1 MEQLAQH
8 DPRRIGPFEV
18 LGRLGSGGMGL
29 VYLARSASG
38 RRVAIKTVRTELAE
52 DQLFRVRFT
61 REVEAARAVSGFYT
75 AAVVDADPRAAIPWL
90 ATAYVP
96 SPSLEEIVT
105 ECGPLPVQAVRWLA
119 AGVAEALQSIHGAG
133 LVHRDLKPSNVL
145 VVEDGPRVIDFG
157 IASGVSNTRL
167 TMTNVAVGTPAYM
180 SPEQARDSRS
190 VTGASDVFSLA
201 STLVFAATGHAP
213 FHGAN
218 PVETVFMLLR
228 EGPDLEG
235 LPDDLR
241 SLIDSCMRMN
251 AEERPTPADLQA
263 QLAPHLFGAG
273 SDDSGTVSAWLPITA
288 VSLIERRR
296 GGRAMRRQ
304 NAASADAGQAAGGAP
319 GGSPAGSLPA
329 PSVPAPSGPPASAP
343 PPAASFPPAGAG
355 GSGADGSAMGSVGPG
370 GPPAA
375 GQAGPSQ
382 DAGAAG
388 NAGVAASAGA
398 AGSAGSAMSGGGAA
412 GNGPEV
418 PGGGPGVSGNGSGA
432 AGGHGAAGG
441 GPAAAGWNQG
451 IPGGPPA
458 VGAVADASGP
468 SAAPGPSGASVRGV
482 PHPGDPSAPAAGDYA
497 AGSPGAA
504 VPGSAPVVS
513 RPSAQ
518 PGSPEA
524 DPVQLP
530 NTQVPIGPGPR
541 RSDETG
547 REAGT
552 EPTSG
557 WVRAPD
563 GSGGGPRDGTPP
575 PSYAQP
581 YAAPLPPLAG
591 PSAAHGAAAPQAV
604 SPPPAPPYGA
614 PGRSAG
620 GADQGGDPSAGSVPP
635 PGVHPLHQPPA
646 PPPPSPQHPQPPAR
660 PPSQP
665 PAHSAGGGY
674 PAGSGV
680 SSGGPQRWRP
690 WRFRMSNDVWGS
702 PAVADDLVYVTSFE
716 VHALD
721 VASGRRQFK
730 TREVAWSM
738 AVSGGRVHASDGPSL
753 YALDAGDGSER
764 WRLATDGWVYAL
776 QVDRGT
782 VVTGTRGGGVQAWEA
797 ATGEKLWD
805 LTGAQT
811 DFETPEGGP
820 VIADGAVY
828 TWADGRLY
836 VFEARTG
843 TERWTY
849 PVGDASATGGVPV
862 RVTVAEDG
870 VAYVCAGSRVFALDA
885 ATGQER
891 WRFDAPAAFL
901 SPAAFVPGPGV
912 TGGGVYLA
920 DYLGTVYA
928 LDSGSGNDRWR
939 IATEA
944 RHSAEPVVTADGLV
958 HLGSG
963 SAVYTLDA
971 VSGTPRWRFA
981 TGADVVGAPV
991 VAEGRVHF
999 GSADHCLYT
1008 VDAVGGQL
1016 RWKLATGGEI
1026 TGSPVAVGGVVY
1038 ACSKDRC
1045 VYALDATKGTGQSR
1059 QSA

>member
-1 MEQLAQH
+1 MTQH

-18 LGRLGSGGMGL
+18 LGRLGAGGMGL

-75 AAVVDADPRAAIPWL
+75 AAVVDADPRAAVPWL

-96 SPSLEEIVT
+96 APSLEEIVSD
-105 ECGPLPVQAVRWLA
+105 CGPLPVQAVRWLA

-190 VTGASDVFSLA
+190 VTGASDIFSLA

-235 LPDDLR
+235 LPEELR
-241 SLIDSCMRMN
+241 GLIESCMRMA
-251 AEERPTPADLQA
+251 AEERPSPADLQS
-263 QLAPHLFGAG
+263 QLAPHLFSSG
-273 SDDSGTVSAWLPITA
+273 SDDTGTVSAWLPPTA
-288 VSLIERRR
+288 VTLIERRR
-296 GGRAMRRQ
+296 GGRSSRMRPGHP
-304 NAASADAGQAAGGAP
+304 AGPAGSGAP
-319 GGSPAGSLPA
+319 GG
-329 PSVPAPSGPPASAP
+329 GPE
-343 PPAASFPPAGAG
+343 
-355 GSGADGSAMGSVGPG
+355 GSGAPGTGRG

-375 GQAGPSQ
+375 PPMPAQPPSLEPPAAASPAMEPPAMEPQPPRPGSVPVAGHPPPAEPAWQGSHGAPAPAHGIPAGP
-382 DAGAAG
+382 
-388 NAGVAASAGA
+388 
-398 AGSAGSAMSGGGAA
+398 
-412 GNGPEV
+412 
-418 PGGGPGVSGNGSGA
+418 
-432 AGGHGAAGG
+432 G
-441 GPAAAGWNQG
+441 GPAAVGAGTG
-451 IPGGPPA
+451 AAAPVTAPHGGHADGGP
-458 VGAVADASGP
+458 
-468 SAAPGPSGASVRGV
+468 VRL
-482 PHPGDPSAPAAGDYA
+482 
-497 AGSPGAA
+497 
-504 VPGSAPVVS
+504 PGS
-513 RPSAQ
+513 
-518 PGSPEA
+518 
-524 DPVQLP
+524 
-530 NTQVPIGPGPR
+530 QVPIGPGPR
-541 RSDETG
+541 RTDEPARDPDSGSAT
-547 REAGT
+547 
-552 EPTSG
+552 G
-557 WVRAPD
+557 WVRPPNGAPPYAPQPAQPPPVVAD
-563 GSGGGPRDGTPP
+563 AASGAGAPAPAAPVPPPQQYAGGPHTPP
-575 PSYAQP
+575 RTQHG
-581 YAAPLPPLAG
+581 PPTGPPART
-591 PSAAHGAAAPQAV
+591 PSAA
-604 SPPPAPPYGA
+604 
-614 PGRSAG
+614 
-620 GADQGGDPSAGSVPP
+620 
-635 PGVHPLHQPPA
+635 
-646 PPPPSPQHPQPPAR
+646 
-660 PPSQP
+660 
-665 PAHSAGGGY
+665 
-674 PAGSGV
+674 
-680 SSGGPQRWRP
+680 PQRWRP

-702 PAVADDLVYVTSFE
+702 PVVADDLLYVTSFE

-753 YALDAGDGSER
+753 YALDAADGSER
-764 WRLATDGWVYAL
+764 WRLATEGWVYSL
-776 QVDRGT
+776 QVNRGT

-797 ATGEKLWD
+797 ANGEKLWEVS
-805 LTGAQT
+805 GAQA
-811 DFETPEGGP
+811 DFETREAGP
-820 VIADGAVY
+820 VILDGAVY
-828 TWADGRLY
+828 MWGDGRLY
-836 VFEARTG
+836 ALEARTG
-843 TERWTY
+843 TEQWSY

-862 RVTVAEDG
+862 RVTAGDDG
-870 VAYVCAGSRVFALDA
+870 AVYVSAGSRVFALDA
-885 ATGQER
+885 ATGAER

-901 SPAAFVPGPGV
+901 CPPAHVPGPAV
-912 TGGGVYLA
+912 TGGGIYLA

-928 LDSGSGNDRWR
+928 LDAGNGHDRWR

-944 RHSAEPVVTADGLV
+944 RHSTEPVVAADGLV

-991 VAEGRVHF
+991 VADGRVHF

-1026 TGSPVAVGGVVY
+1026 TGSPVTAGGVVY

-1045 VYALDATKGTGQSR
+1045 VYALDAVKGTGQSR
-1059 QSA
+1059 SSG